1 MRLDRTKF
9 WYQSHLMA
17 LTFGPSGFG
26 ELSIICASQ
35 QRVLWNA
42 QSPWPQPVLEGRFS
56 EAGNAGVGGLLNY
69 GSLRI
74 SHCGAPK
81 STSFGSAN
89 NRRSRIRQS
98 DPDIQN

>member
-9 WYQSHLMA
+9 WYQPHLMA
-17 LTFGPSGFG
+17 LTLGKSGFG

-42 QSPWPQPVLEGRFS
+42 QSPWPQPVLDGRYS
-56 EAGNAGVGGLLNY
+56 EEDNAGVGGVLNY

-74 SHCGAPK
+74 SHCEARKP
-81 STSFGSAN
+81 TSIGSAN

-98 DPDIQN
+98 